1 MVSES
6 SDFNS
11 LTQKD
16 FSEQV
21 KMKNEPLHQSGSIH
35 NNTFGQMV
43 ELRKLRFHFLFSL

>member
-21 KMKNEPLHQSGSIH
+21 KMNNEPLHQLGD
-35 NNTFGQMV
+35 
-43 ELRKLRFHFLFSL
+43 L